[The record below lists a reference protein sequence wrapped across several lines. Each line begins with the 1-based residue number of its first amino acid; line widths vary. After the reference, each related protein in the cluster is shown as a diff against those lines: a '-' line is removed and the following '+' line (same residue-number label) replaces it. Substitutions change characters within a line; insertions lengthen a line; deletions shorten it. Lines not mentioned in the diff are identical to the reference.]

1 MPVCYLTPNILLLK
15 NGPAAESYAYVDIQ
29 GNFVSMINKKQTKTN
44 FMSNRVWASH
54 NGSHMRSYHMLE
66 TPGGMLLLTS
76 DSGVICQI
84 HPISLKIKLLYKTS
98 AWNNNRARVASMLK
112 NGELVTCTIDNQLTK
127 IVDGKIVDRVV
138 IINPEQYADISDM
151 VCSHGFIWILAHIGS
166 KGVQLF
172 RFTEDLKQRKKFQ
185 VHTEDIT
192 TDMHPLKILYISE
205 AKTYLQFV
213 DRYNNILITA
223 IVS

>member
-1 MPVCYLTPNILLLK
+1 MKSVQFSQGIPDLTANQFSYYKASFRRSIHQCFYALTRTSGGPNTTRYAFGGYLRQQKVTALYIKDHGDLK
-15 NGPAAESYAYVDIQ
+15 NV
-29 GNFVSMINKKQTKTN
+29 
-44 FMSNRVWASH
+44 
-54 NGSHMRSYHMLE
+54 
-66 TPGGMLLLTS
+66 
-76 DSGVICQI
+76 
-84 HPISLKIKLLYKTS
+84 
-98 AWNNNRARVASMLK
+98 
-112 NGELVTCTIDNQLTK
+112 ELVTCTINNQLTK

-192 TDMHPLKILYISE
+192 TDMHSLKILYISE